1 MPDPVVLYES
11 DNRITTI
18 TINRPEKLNALN
30 DDVITGLRESM
41 HRFKNSDDAVAVLT
55 GAGNRAFSAG
65 ADVNG
70 PPRNPPTWTAIPGV
84 GLDLDKP
91 VIAAVSGHCI
101 GAAIV
106 LVQFADLAVAAESA
120 VFHYP
125 ETQLGVSGGMIASM
139 AARIPHKIAMELLI
153 AGTKFSAQ
161 RAFEVGMI
169 NKVVPNGQHLNAAM
183 EYASKLRNSAP
194 LVMSMLKRFVRDDIL
209 PKGPVERAGLAL
221 RETQKID
228 LSADKSEGLKAFKEK
243 RTPNF
248 NGQ

>member
-41 HRFKNSDDAVAVLT
+41 HRFKNSDDTVAVLT

-91 VIAAVSGHCI
+91 VIAAVSGHWE
-101 GAAIV
+101 
-106 LVQFADLAVAAESA
+106 Q
-120 VFHYP
+120 
-125 ETQLGVSGGMIASM
+125 Q
-139 AARIPHKIAMELLI
+139 
-153 AGTKFSAQ
+153 
-161 RAFEVGMI
+161 
-169 NKVVPNGQHLNAAM
+169 
-183 EYASKLRNSAP
+183 
-194 LVMSMLKRFVRDDIL
+194 
-209 PKGPVERAGLAL
+209 
-221 RETQKID
+221 
-228 LSADKSEGLKAFKEK
+228 
-243 RTPNF
+243 
-248 NGQ
+248 

>member
-1 MPDPVVLYES
+1 MTEPVVLYEIN
-11 DNRITTI
+11 DRVATI

-30 DDVITGLRESM
+30 DDVISGLRNAM
-41 HRFKNSDDAVAVLT
+41 HRFKESEEAVAIVT
-55 GAGNRAFSAG
+55 GAGTRSFSAG

-91 VIAAVSGHCI
+91 VIAAVSGYCI

-106 LVQFADLAVAAESA
+106 LVQFADLAVAAENA

-139 AARIPHKIAMELLI
+139 AARIPHKVAMELLL

-161 RAFEVGMI
+161 RAYEVGI
-169 NKVVPNGQHLNAAM
+169 VNRVVPDGQHIDAAM
-183 EYASKLRNSAP
+183 EYAVKLRNSAP

-209 PKGPVERAGLAL
+209 PKGPVERAGIAL

-228 LSADKSEGLKAFKEK
+228 QSEDKREGLGAFKEK
-243 RTPNF
+243 RKPNF
-248 NGQ
+248 NGR